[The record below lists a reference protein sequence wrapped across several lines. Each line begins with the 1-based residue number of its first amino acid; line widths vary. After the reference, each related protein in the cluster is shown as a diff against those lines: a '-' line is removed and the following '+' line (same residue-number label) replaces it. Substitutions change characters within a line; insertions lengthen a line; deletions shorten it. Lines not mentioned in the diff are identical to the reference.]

1 MFHTLKNVRTGR
13 IKTDEVTEKKKST
26 LPEAL
31 GKSNR
36 KNISDQAQKETASLE
51 ENEKAFSQGKLMTL

>member
-31 GKSNR
+31 EKSNR

>member
-31 GKSNR
+31 EKSNR

-51 ENEKAFSQGKLMTL
+51 ENEKAFSQGKLMTS